1 MKRVFPSAC
10 ANALV
15 ALAALSVLTALPTNA
30 AVNGVEEVGHSFQ
43 SQARGG
49 VEMAMCDTAIA
60 QVRNP
65 AAAALQQ
72 HGRFDI
78 KFSEYFLLNKWNG
91 PLDGSLTS
99 KKVSPSGNLGIIYPF
114 SKKWGAGFA
123 ISSKGSGSNGFDN
136 LYLLYPGGTPTQKT
150 KVSLKFQDYEYVL
163 NLAYRPTEKLYL
175 GIGPRVEVATFNC
188 SLVEG
193 PLKLDW
199 GKSTSVG
206 AGFQIGTFYKLT
218 PHINL
223 GASYRSPTWMNPFA
237 TSKATLTTGG
247 YSYRGSIGTTH
258 YWMPA
263 RIGWGASW
271 HNGEK
276 FKLGVEAAY
285 LNYTSSIFGGVNVR
299 GLQYLKFNPSFRDIW
314 IFNVGTDYQLNDKFT
329 VSTGYCYNTCPTSR
343 GAVTPQFVSSTQHM
357 VTYGLRYTHRNKWW
371 VGASHV
377 FGMPNEINANGST
390 AVPVGVDYT
399 NAHVRNMVQSFN
411 CGLGFYF

>member
-1 MKRVFPSAC
+1 MKHGMELR
-10 ANALV
+10 LV
-15 ALAALSVLTALPTNA
+15 LPISLSFFLFLSSMPAAFA

-72 HGRFDI
+72 RGRFDI

-91 PLDGSLTS
+91 PLDGLFTS
-99 KKVSPSGNLGIIYPF
+99 KRVSPSGNLGIVYPF
-114 SKKWGAGFA
+114 NEKVGVGFA
-123 ISSKGSGSNGFDN
+123 ISSKGSGSNGFN
-136 LYLLYPGGTPTQKT
+136 NFYTLFPGGSTPTKT
-150 KVSLKFQDYEYVL
+150 KTSLKFQDYEYVL
-163 NLAYRPTEKLYL
+163 NVACRPIEKLYL
-175 GIGPRVEVATFNC
+175 GIGPRVEVATFNATV
-188 SLVEG
+188 VEG

-206 AGFQIGTFYKLT
+206 AGFQVGGFYKLT

-223 GASYRSPTWMNPFA
+223 GASYRSQTWMNPFA
-237 TSKATLTTGG
+237 TSRATLTVGG
-247 YSYRGSIGTTH
+247 YSYRGTIGTTH

-285 LNYTSSIFGGVNVR
+285 LNYSSSIFGGVKVQ
-299 GLQYLKFNPSFRDIW
+299 GLQYLHFNPSFRDIW

-329 VSTGYCYNTCPTSR
+329 ASTGYCYNTSPTVR

-357 VTYGLRYTHRNKWW
+357 VTYGLRYTHHGKWW

-377 FGMPNEINANGST
+377 IGMPNEIRANGST
-390 AVPVGVDYT
+390 AVPVGVDYQ
-399 NAHVRNMVQSFN
+399 NAYVRNMVQSFN